1 LPNTRHQL
9 EEAELY
15 PFGVYPLFGDERH
28 FCLYKRLLKRLIQS
42 GRLRIVDKIPHKFQR
57 IQDQT
62 GLAYVLVIVQLL
74 GTIFAAEFLIMY
86 ILPLIIGDRSGFY
99 ANLLDAGLLFVVIAP
114 FVWVLVAIPL
124 RTAAL
129 SEKNRAD
136 AILRSVTDG
145 IIIFDQKGMIRAFNS
160 ASENM
165 FGYAEAELIGQPFST
180 LVKTE
185 GTGWNQDDFLP
196 VSGESKDEGERIC
209 YETLGWRRGEDAF
222 PIELSISRTLL
233 EGRPAFIGI
242 ARDITDRKQADDAL
256 RRSEERFRSI
266 FEHAVAGMNT
276 MDREGRLVEV
286 NDAFCR
292 FLGFSAEELRGLSVE
307 DFTHP
312 EDRSETREALREAAV
327 GLRQV
332 YSREKRYIHKDGS
345 TVWGH
350 IFRAWVFDDEGQQ
363 THSIGL
369 VQDITERK
377 RASEELDYLV
387 HHDALT
393 LLPNRRQL
401 NDRMNHALARAERS
415 GSQLALLHLDLDRF
429 KMINDSLGLECGDQV
444 LMEIGGRLNSMIRT
458 SDTLAR
464 LGGDE
469 FVVLLEELYEVKKA
483 AVVAQKILAEIAAP
497 LSAGGQT
504 LVLTAS
510 LGISLYPSDGGTLE
524 DLLKNAE
531 KAMYQAKEEGRNT
544 YRFYTAEMNA
554 RSRELLLLE
563 GGLRQALEQKEFLLY
578 YQPQFDLQSGELV
591 GSEAL
596 LRWQHPQLGMISPL
610 DFIPMAEETGL
621 IVPIG
626 NWVLNSACLQN
637 QLWQERTGLPLQIA
651 VNMSARQFRHADLLQ
666 EVAAALQ
673 TSGLSPDLLEL
684 EITESILMADV
695 EQAIE
700 VMLQLTGQGIH
711 FAIDDFG
718 TGYSSLNYLRR
729 FPIANLKIDRSFVQ
743 DVTTNPDAA
752 AIAQSIVMLAHNLNL
767 QVVAEG
773 VETDE
778 QADFLRAAGC
788 NLVQGFLFGR
798 PVPAAEFERLYF
810 K

>member
-1 LPNTRHQL
+1 MDKT
-9 EEAELY
+9 
-15 PFGVYPLFGDERH
+15 
-28 FCLYKRLLKRLIQS
+28 
-42 GRLRIVDKIPHKFQR
+42 LRKFQR
-57 IQDQT
+57 LQDQT
-62 GLAYVLVIVQLL
+62 GLAYMLVTALL
-74 GTIFAAEFLIMY
+74 LVTIFAAEFLVMY
-86 ILPLIIGDRSGFY
+86 LLPFIVGNKSVFV
-99 ANLLDAGLLFVVIAP
+99 ANLLDAGLLSVVSAP
-114 FVWVLVAIPL
+114 FVWLLVAMPL
-124 RTAAL
+124 RKAAL
-129 SEKNRAD
+129 SEKNRGD
-136 AILRSVTDG
+136 AILRSVADG
-145 IIIFDQKGMIRAFNS
+145 VMIFDLKGMIRTFNS
-160 ASENM
+160 VSEKM
-165 FGYAEAELIGQPFST
+165 FGYAEAEVVGQQFSF
-180 LVKTE
+180 LVKPE

-196 VSGESKDEGERIC
+196 LPSGSKGGSERIC
-209 YETLGWRRGEDAF
+209 YETLGWRRGEVSF
-222 PIELSISRTLL
+222 PIELSISRTRLD
-233 EGRPAFIGI
+233 GQPAFIGI
-242 ARDITDRKQADDAL
+242 VRNITERKQADEAL

-276 MDREGRLVEV
+276 MDSEGRFVEV

-312 EDRSETREALREAAV
+312 EDRAETRESLREAAA
-327 GLRQV
+327 GLRKV
-332 YSREKRYIHKDGS
+332 YNREKRYLHKDGS

-350 IFRAWVFDDEGQQ
+350 ISRAWVFDDLGRQ
-363 THSIGL
+363 TFSVGL

-393 LLPNRRQL
+393 LLPNRRLL
-401 NDRMNHALARAERS
+401 NDRMVHALARAERS

-444 LMEIGGRLNSMIRT
+444 LRELGGRLARMIRT
-458 SDTLAR
+458 ADTVAR

-469 FVVLLEELYEVKKA
+469 FVVLLEEACDVQKA
-483 AVVAQKILAEIAAP
+483 SIVAQKILTEIARP

-524 DLLKNAE
+524 DLLKSAE
-531 KAMYQAKEEGRNT
+531 KAMYRAKEEGSNT
-544 YRFYTAEMNA
+544 YRFYTAGMNA

-563 GGLRQALEQKEFLLY
+563 GGLRQALEQNEFIVY
-578 YQPQFDLQSGELV
+578 YQPQFDLLSGELV

-621 IVPIG
+621 IVAIG
-626 NWVLNSACLQN
+626 NWVLKSACLQN
-637 QLWQERTGLPLQIA
+637 QLWQERAGRPLQVA

-666 EVAAALQ
+666 EVDAALQ
-673 TSGLSPDLLEL
+673 GSGLSPELLEL

-700 VMLQLTGQGIH
+700 VMRQLTGQGIH

-743 DVTTNPDAA
+743 DVTTDPNAA

-773 VETDE
+773 VETSE
-778 QADFLRAAGC
+778 QADFLRSAGC

-798 PVPAAEFERLYF
+798 PVPAAEFERLFF